1 MIIIKSAEEQKLMR
15 SGGKVLANI
24 LKKIKESTTPGTK
37 KSDLNKMAEDLCRQY
52 KVKPSFKNY
61 GGFPASICVSVNEEV
76 VHSIPDDDLIK
87 EGDLVSLDMGVL
99 YQGFHTDSA
108 LSFICSELSG
118 EDYKKKYSKELKLIN
133 VCEQSLYSGIE
144 LIKNGV
150 HLGDISNKIQGV
162 VESRGF
168 GVVRMLVGHGI
179 GREVHEDPHVPNFG
193 SANTGPILKTGMTI
207 AVEPMVI
214 LDGSVDVILDE
225 DGWTYKSASGALT
238 AHFEHTVLV
247 TDDGYEILTS

>member
-1 MIIIKSAEEQKLMR
+1 M
-15 SGGKVLANI
+15 
-24 LKKIKESTTPGTK
+24 
-37 KSDLNKMAEDLCRQY
+37 
-52 KVKPSFKNY
+52 
-61 GGFPASICVSVNEEV
+61 
-76 VHSIPDDDLIK
+76 
-87 EGDLVSLDMGVL
+87 
-99 YQGFHTDSA
+99 
-108 LSFICSELSG
+108 
-118 EDYKKKYSKELKLIN
+118 
-133 VCEQSLYSGIE
+133 YSGIE